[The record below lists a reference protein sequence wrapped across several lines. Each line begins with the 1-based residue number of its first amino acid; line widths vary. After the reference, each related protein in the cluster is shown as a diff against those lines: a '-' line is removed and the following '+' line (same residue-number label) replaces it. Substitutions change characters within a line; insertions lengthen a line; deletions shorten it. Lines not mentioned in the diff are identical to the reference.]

1 MRLNIVILVLLII
14 AGVGGALWFMKSSQQ
29 AQADFQAQIQS
40 LNQNNAQTASVQAAQ
55 INKLKMTNEKIT
67 SENMDL
73 TNKLQALT
81 QQQEVAMAEMTKKN
95 NMLMQA
101 NQALKESSAQ
111 SAQKVKVLGD
121 DLQKIQIA
129 QAALKKQYAD
139 AVAKCKAPAAVV
151 ASKSAAAG
159 ATTTAA
165 NTAATPAPV
174 PDQGAH
180 GVSLTFPTPAAAK

>member
-29 AQADFQAQIQS
+29 AQADCQAQIQS

-121 DLQKIQIA
+121 NLQQIQTA

-139 AVAKCKAPAAVV
+139 AIAKCKASVV
-151 ASKSAAAG
+151 ASKPAAMS
-159 ATTTAA
+159 TTTAAA
-165 NTAATPAPV
+165 NTAATPASAPV